1 MNRDCFSREKCNGR
15 GRKMVGGGG
24 LLRERVICLAQDT
37 QGFLPAEG
45 EWKNI
50 KTQEK

>member
-15 GRKMVGGGG
+15 GRKMVGGG
-24 LLRERVICLAQDT
+24 V
-37 QGFLPAEG
+37 AEG
-45 EWKNI
+45 KGHLFSSGHSRILTSRGRMKNI